1 MASLFLHNNC
11 NLQRENHNYDQNI
24 QKTSSNLI
32 ENHQIAKF
40 SVSLNGTKY
49 NYRVPEFLKHQETEK
64 KILSIKNDK
73 VCNKPKVDHVD
84 DSWHHL
90 YDAVMAIQESR
101 PLPKNL
107 TQEDLYRYVDNLIT
121 QPHSQELLYT
131 NLRDLIEKHIKSW
144 LKQLLSVKCDY
155 FGFSRLLNDCWIH
168 HCQKM
173 KMLCNIFVALDRG
186 YVLKKNFSNVHVSS
200 IWDMGLK
207 LFRTHIF
214 DAEEV
219 KNRYLD
225 DLDIMIEKELSG
237 EIIDRSL
244 VNRSHLLQKVLNMML
259 DQNRLHDLSLLYKLL
274 TLIKGGCQDL
284 CIHFN
289 EYIKL
294 IGKTIVT
301 DLEKDKSMVQELL
314 DFKDKM
320 DAIVNTCFANNEKIM
335 LTLKE
340 AFEVVINLRQNKLSE
355 LMAKFVHEKLGVGNN
370 DSTKNEMECIL
381 DKFIVLF
388 RFIHGKYVFE
398 AFYKECLAE
407 RLLVGGSAF
416 VNAEKGMFNKL
427 KHECGPVFTYNLEG
441 MIKDMDHSNDTMLAF
456 KQHLYNTHNGN
467 IYLNLNVNIFPM
479 GYLPNNRVMEIILP
493 ENMIH
498 SQQFFNKFYLDNHS
512 KRKLQ
517 WQPTLDYCV
526 LTATFPRGTK
536 ELQVSLFQALVL
548 LLFNDSDVLS
558 LSHISSKTNIEDSEL
573 RRTLQSLS
581 SSKTPF
587 LLKTTTSKDIN
598 NNDKFTYNKDFTN
611 QLFRITISQTQMKET
626 CKEKHQTEE
635 QIFRDRQYQI
645 DAAIVRIMKM
655 KKVLS
660 HNLLISE
667 LNNQLKFTVKPSD
680 FKQRI
685 ESLIDLDY
693 IVRDKDSPKIYNYV
707 A

>member
-11 NLQRENHNYDQNI
+11 NLQKENHNYDQNI
-24 QKTSSNLI
+24 QKTGSNLI

-49 NYRVPEFLKHQETEK
+49 NYRVPEFLKHQKTEK

-101 PLPKNL
+101 PLQKNL
-107 TQEDLYRYVDNLIT
+107 TQEKLYRYVDNLIT

-144 LKQLLSVKCDY
+144 LKQLLSVKCDC

-168 HCQKM
+168 HCQQM
-173 KMLCNIFVALDRG
+173 KMLCNIFLALDRG
-186 YVLKKNFSNVHVSS
+186 YVLNNVHVSS

-214 DAEEV
+214 DAEVVE
-219 KNRYLD
+219 NRYLD
-225 DLDIMIEKELSG
+225 DLDTMIEKELSG
-237 EIIDRSL
+237 ETIDRSL

-274 TLIKGGCQDL
+274 TLIKGGCQDF
-284 CIHFN
+284 CTNFN

-320 DAIVNTCFANNEKIM
+320 DAIVNTCFANNEKFM

-340 AFEVVINLRQNKLSE
+340 AFELVINLRQNKLSE
-355 LMAKFVHEKLGVGNN
+355 LMAKFVHEKLGAGIN
-370 DSTKNEMECIL
+370 DTTENEIGCIL
-381 DKFIVLF
+381 DKFMVLF
-388 RFIHGKYVFE
+388 RFINGKYVFE
-398 AFYKECLAE
+398 AFYKEYLAK

-416 VNAEKGMFNKL
+416 VNAEKSMFNKL

-441 MIKDMDHSNDTMLAF
+441 MIKDMDHSNDIMLAF
-456 KQHLYNTHNGN
+456 KQHLRNTHNGN
-467 IYLNLNVNIFPM
+467 IYLNLNVNLFPM
-479 GYLPNNRVMEIILP
+479 GYLPNNQVIEVILP
-493 ENMIH
+493 ENMIR
-498 SQQFFNKFYLDNHS
+498 SQQFFNKCYLDKHS

-548 LLFNDSDVLS
+548 LLFNDSDILS
-558 LSHISSKTNIEDSEL
+558 LSYISSKTNIEDSEL

-581 SSKTPF
+581 CSKTPF
-587 LLKTTTSKDIN
+587 LLKTTNSKDID

-611 QLFRITISQTQMKET
+611 QLFRITISQTQMKKT

-635 QIFRDRQYQI
+635 QIFQDRQYQI

-655 KKVLS
+655 KKVLT

-667 LNNQLKFTVKPSD
+667 LNNQLKFPVKPSD
-680 FKQRI
+680 FKKRI
-685 ESLIDLDY
+685 ESLIDQDY